1 MVLREKS
8 VTKLVLLQVKDWD
21 SFQVL
26 MRQFL

>member
-8 VTKLVLLQVKDWD
+8 LNKLVAWQVTDWD

-26 MRQFL
+26 MRRWL